1 MVVKVVRLL
10 RLSSVII
17 GVRREDSMCMTETK
31 KVVERKIQTKR

>member
-17 GVRREDSMCMTETK
+17 GVRGEDSMCMAETR
-31 KVVERKIQTKR
+31 KVVEGKIQTKG